1 MALKTTKSTTLTGQS
16 MIDGQQAVYYS
27 ASISDNGGNSTISQ
41 SITNQDLYDT
51 NKAECRADFRE
62 FQDAVWAIEDELAVG
77 VE

>member
-16 MIDGQQAVYYS
+16 MIDNQQAVYYS
-27 ASISDNGGNSTISQ
+27 ASISDNVGNSTISQ
-41 SITNQDLYDT
+41 SITNQDLYDA

-62 FQDAVWAIEDELAVG
+62 FQDAVWSIEDELAVV